1 MTFIYVCVL
10 ILTVVLVVWLM
21 TMAVDH
27 WYQPL
32 GKVFAGAFLLLIAL
46 LITAMVEYE
55 RQNPCVKYEVETR
68 YDAATKTVRP
78 MKVCVER
85 GEWVEK

>member
-1 MTFIYVCVL
+1 
-10 ILTVVLVVWLM
+10 M
-21 TMAVDH
+21 TMAAAYWH
-27 WYQPL
+27 QPS

-46 LITAMVEYE
+46 MITATVEYE

-68 YDAATKTVRP
+68 YDAATKTARP

-85 GEWVEK
+85 GEWTEK